1 MTEVFFICVIYC
13 VPVEAR
19 VHVPACVGGYKGHE
33 RLRLGNLLWLPRSV
47 WLREGEVKAEGCS
60 CSAV

>member
-1 MTEVFFICVIYC
+1 MEPEVLYICVIYC
-13 VPVEAR
+13 VPVGAR

-47 WLREGEVKAEGCS
+47 WLYRRGSES
-60 CSAV
+60 